1 MYHILKIL
9 QSFCLAIDTM
19 YSKFMSIFQEML
31 DLLKSLNHAN
41 EMASKL
47 KKRSEDIIDKLDN
60 EIKEFQNQPKC
71 ST

>member
-1 MYHILKIL
+1 M
-9 QSFCLAIDTM
+9 DTM

-71 ST
+71 PTQSR

>member
-1 MYHILKIL
+1 
-9 QSFCLAIDTM
+9 M
-19 YSKFMSIFQEML
+19 YSKLMSIFQEML

>member
-1 MYHILKIL
+1 MY
-9 QSFCLAIDTM
+9 QT
-19 YSKFMSIFQEML
+19 SKTLCIIVNTIYCKLMSIFQEML